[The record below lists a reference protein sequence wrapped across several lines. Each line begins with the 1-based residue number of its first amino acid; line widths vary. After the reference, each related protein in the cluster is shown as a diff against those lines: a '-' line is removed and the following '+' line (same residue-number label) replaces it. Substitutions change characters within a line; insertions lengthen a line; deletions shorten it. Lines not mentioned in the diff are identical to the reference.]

1 MSFILFVYRMNMPSS
16 LSLFSIVFFFITP
29 FNLLL
34 FLCVSSKFPPI
45 LYIYIYIFQPSAQT
59 YGQSSSSFLTSM
71 DQSITISFILH
82 FFFERTQKGWRGQ
95 FSNLCLLEMHR
106 KDNMRVHQVDMP
118 RYWKWGG
125 CRRGLCKKRS
135 GLPCAGHR
143 LFQEHKTHQV
153 SEQIFPAS
161 RLKGN
166 SGEIE
171 RNMRKE
177 KQKETSMCWL

>member
-82 FFFERTQKGWRGQ
+82 FFFERTQKGWRKNDTSSLTYAFQKCIEKTICMCIRLTCPDIG
-95 FSNLCLLEMHR
+95 S
-106 KDNMRVHQVDMP
+106 
-118 RYWKWGG
+118 GG
-125 CRRGLCKKRS
+125 AAGVASVRRGQGCPVLDTGYSRS
-135 GLPCAGHR
+135 TRCTR
-143 LFQEHKTHQV
+143 CQ
-153 SEQIFPAS
+153 S
-161 RLKGN
+161 RYSLHPVLRATVEKLKG
-166 SGEIE
+166 I
-171 RNMRKE
+171 
-177 KQKETSMCWL
+177 